1 MHRLVDRASA
11 ERDRT
16 RSGPAACDENVVVSR
31 QQAIEDGLYEK
42 WTTWIERVY
51 DETVTLFAY
60 RSFYRGV
67 SDITQA
73 NKEIPPSS
81 FFDALGAWYATTQA
95 MGVRRQTDVGADAV
109 SLAKVLTNMGAH
121 PEVMTRA
128 RFLSLWGDEDHWQ
141 RRGNEQYDRYA
152 GAGADTIAAERYG
165 TDLDRFQETTRPIKD
180 YVDRLV
186 AHNDQRQLTRL
197 PTYEELNAAIDLL
210 EEMLNKYLVL
220 LKATSVPSADP
231 VHQQDWKAAFRVAWL
246 RD

>member
-1 MHRLVDRASA
+1 MGRPR
-11 ERDRT
+11 E
-16 RSGPAACDENVVVSR
+16 
-31 QQAIEDGLYEK
+31 IEEGLYEK
-42 WTTWIERVY
+42 WTGWIERVY

-67 SDITQA
+67 TEMTQA
-73 NKEIPPSS
+73 NDEIPPSS

-95 MGVRRQTDVGADAV
+95 MGVRRQMDVGTDAV
-109 SLAKVLTNMGAH
+109 SLAKLVTNMADH
-121 PEVMTRA
+121 PQVMTRE
-128 RFLSLWGDEDHWQ
+128 RFLSLWGHEEHWR

-152 GAGADTIAAERYG
+152 GDGAETIAAERYRA
-165 TDLDRFQETTRPIKD
+165 DLDRFQETARPIKD

-197 PTYEELNAAIDLL
+197 PTYEDLNAAIELL
-210 EEMLNKYLVL
+210 EEMLNKYMVL

-231 VHQQDWKAAFRVAWL
+231 VHQQEWRAAFRVPWL